1 MVVCMLDDK
10 YPDMQ
15 EINDQPSKSDDVIIT
30 SFDHQSALNFVFNS
44 EMTCSSKL
52 MQSWLSQF
60 IYVKIVMLNK
70 LY

>member
-30 SFDHQSALNFVFNS
+30 SFDHQSALNVFL
-44 EMTCSSKL
+44 TVK
-52 MQSWLSQF
+52 WLS
-60 IYVKIVMLNK
+60 VRN
-70 LY
+70 